1 MLCMCVS
8 VLLCNNNKEEAV
20 MNLKGN
26 IKDMKRIG
34 RGEGRKKWDEYST
47 HVQNFQNKII
57 KQFLIYQF
65 LLNKSIIL
73 FPLLHFLIIVYSNSL
88 LKSFS
93 SPSVI

>member
-47 HVQNFQNKII
+47 HVQNFQNKKVYINNCL
-57 KQFLIYQF
+57 KQNRHQLY
-65 LLNKSIIL
+65 
-73 FPLLHFLIIVYSNSL
+73 H
-88 LKSFS
+88 
-93 SPSVI
+93 